1 MLRVKLVFR
10 NGIHEGKHIVLRK
23 EKFVIG
29 RAAEADLLLNSKRVS
44 RHHCLIWCREN
55 SVTIQDLGSRNGVRL
70 NGNVIEPHQSYQV
83 YHDDIV
89 DVEEWR
95 FRMSVRDKASKV
107 PQKRGKA
114 SKQTLLPTAEATDAT
129 SNKSTAAEPNEPMI
143 LNAVSDQMGDVD
155 LWMKEL
161 DQLAEGV
168 PGVREKIKSSVSDQR
183 LADPMDTKEE
193 PGSSDETLLDPVVT
207 ADGSG
212 KADGTSGEVREAGPG
227 ETVETRETDT
237 TEDDDE
243 GVDGNQDKTPSKLPS
258 HLRPKGPVDSVDAAD
273 QALKR
278 LFGA

>member
-23 EKFVIG
+23 DKFVIG
-29 RAAEADLLLNSKRVS
+29 RGAEVDFLLNSKRVS

-55 SVTIQDLGSRNGVRL
+55 SVTIEDLGSRNGVRL
-70 NGNVIEPHQSYQV
+70 NGNVIEPHQSYRV

-107 PQKRGKA
+107 PQKRENA
-114 SKQTLLPTAEATDAT
+114 SKQMLLPTAEATDAT
-129 SNKSTAAEPNEPMI
+129 SNKSTAAEPNEPMM
-143 LNAVSDQMGDVD
+143 LNAVSDQMGEVD
-155 LWMKEL
+155 LWMNEL
-161 DQLAEGV
+161 DQLAE
-168 PGVREKIKSSVSDQR
+168 GVREKIKSSVSDQR

-193 PGSSDETLLDPVVT
+193 PGSTDETLLDPVVT

-227 ETVETRETDT
+227 ETVETRETDR

-243 GVDGNQDKTPSKLPS
+243 GVDGNQDKTPNKLPS
-258 HLRPKGPVDSVDAAD
+258 HLRPTGSVDSVDAAR

-278 LFGA
+278 LFGS